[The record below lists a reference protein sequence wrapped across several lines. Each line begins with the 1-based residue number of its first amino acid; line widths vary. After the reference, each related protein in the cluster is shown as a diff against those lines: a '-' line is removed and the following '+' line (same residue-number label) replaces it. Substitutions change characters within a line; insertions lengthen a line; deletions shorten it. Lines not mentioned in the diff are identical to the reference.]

1 MRTQFERLKILKSE
15 LKNICNL
22 IDYLYIKKR

>member
-1 MRTQFERLKILKSE
+1 MRIQFERLKILKGE

>member
-1 MRTQFERLKILKSE
+1 MRTQFERLKILKGE

-22 IDYLYIKKR
+22 IDYFYIKKR

>member
-1 MRTQFERLKILKSE
+1 MRTQFERLKILKGE